1 MAHSKPSTS
10 KSTEAYRVFH
20 DEWENKY
27 CFIESKTRKP
37 TCLLCFTT
45 VAIAKKYNLERHY
58 KQNHNNFEKEYPV
71 GSAIRE
77 DFLKKK
83 KRELFNQQNIFVKR
97 HDELESMVKTS
108 YEISLLLAKKKKS
121 FSDGEI
127 VKEALTIFAQ
137 NCDDKHIKAKADSI
151 SLSRHTVT
159 RRVEQMAVD
168 INEQIQE
175 IIAKC
180 KYFSLALDETCD
192 LTSRSQLAIFVRC
205 VDENWNVLQDLL
217 EVCQLE
223 STTQGKDIFLKIKE
237 CIEKKSLSWDK
248 LISICT
254 DGAPAMIGKD
264 NGCVALLQNFL
275 GRNLFSYHCIIHQ
288 EALCAKDMELDD
300 IMDPVVRCINYIR
313 AKALNRRQFRLLF
326 EEEIREYGELQLYC
340 AVRWLSRGS
349 MLKHFFNL
357 REQVLQF
364 LEQKGALPLEIDLL
378 KNTSWLSDLA
388 FLVDVTNYLNILNLK
403 LQGKDCSLPTMF
415 NLISGFKAKLNLF
428 SINLATE
435 NIDLFPTLKHLKEE
449 LNIATVNYSKYQSK
463 IRCLSQSFERRFQDF
478 ESKKQNVQIFINP
491 FIISLAEIV
500 SYPANIQLELV
511 ELQNHDTLKNLFAN
525 KLSSKAQNSSEDF
538 ADFWKLVPK
547 AEFPAITDLA
557 VQFLS
562 SFGSTYV
569 CEKVFSDLNYV
580 KNKYRTSLTEQHICD
595 LLLLSTSDLSPNIS
609 KLVKDKQWQ
618 KSH

>member
-1 MAHSKPSTS
+1 LF
-10 KSTEAYRVFH
+10 YI
-20 DEWENKY
+20 ENKA
-27 CFIESKTRKP
+27 RKP

-71 GSAIRE
+71 GSAIKE
-77 DFLKKK
+77 DFFKKK
-83 KRELFNQQNIFVKR
+83 KRELFGQQNIFVKR

-127 VKEALTIFAQ
+127 VKGALRIFAQ
-137 NCDDKHIKAKADSI
+137 NCDDKHVKAKADSI
-151 SLSRHTVT
+151 SLSRYTVT
-159 RRVEQMAVD
+159 RRVKQMTVD

-175 IIAKC
+175 IVAKC
-180 KYFSLALDETCD
+180 KYFSLAIDKTCD

-237 CIEKKSLSWDK
+237 CIEKNSLSWDK

-288 EALCAKDMELDD
+288 EALYAKAMKLDD

-313 AKALNRRQFRLLF
+313 AKALNRRQFKLLF
-326 EEEIREYGELQLYC
+326 EEEIRDYGELQLYC
-340 AVRWLSRGS
+340 AERWLSRCS

-364 LEQKGALPLEIDLL
+364 LEQKGALPWEIDLL

-449 LNIATVNYSKYQSK
+449 LNIATVNYSKSNLKLDAYYS
-463 IRCLSQSFERRFQDF
+463 RLRGDF
-478 ESKKQNVQIFINP
+478 K
-491 FIISLAEIV
+491 
-500 SYPANIQLELV
+500 
-511 ELQNHDTLKNLFAN
+511 TLKA
-525 KLSSKAQNSSEDF
+525 
-538 ADFWKLVPK
+538 
-547 AEFPAITDLA
+547 
-557 VQFLS
+557 
-562 SFGSTYV
+562 
-569 CEKVFSDLNYV
+569 
-580 KNKYRTSLTEQHICD
+580 KNKMHKFLT
-595 LLLLSTSDLSPNIS
+595 NF
-609 KLVKDKQWQ
+609 
-618 KSH
+618 

>member
-10 KSTEAYRVFH
+10 KSTENYRVFH

-27 CFIESKTRKP
+27 CFTESKARKP
-37 TCLLCFTT
+37 TCLLCFAT

-58 KQNHNNFEKEYPV
+58 KQNHNNFEKDYPV
-71 GSAIRE
+71 GSAIRD

-137 NCDDKHIKAKADSI
+137 NCDDKHVKTKADSV

-159 RRVEQMAVD
+159 RRVEEMAVD
-168 INEQIQE
+168 INKQIQE
-175 IIAKC
+175 IVTKC

-217 EVCQLE
+217 EVCELE

-237 CIEKKSLSWDK
+237 CIEKKALSWDK

-254 DGAPAMIGKD
+254 DGAPAMIGKI

-288 EALCAKDMELDD
+288 EALCGKDMELDE
-300 IMDPVVRCINYIR
+300 IMNPVVRCINYIR

-364 LEQKGALPLEIDLL
+364 LEQKGALPFDVDLL

-403 LQGKDCSLPTMF
+403 LQSKDCSLPTMF

-435 NIDLFPTLKHLKEE
+435 NIDHFPTLKHLKEE
-449 LNIATVNYSKYQSK
+449 LNIDSVNYSKYQSK
-463 IRCLSQSFERRFQDF
+463 IQCLSQSFEKRFSDF
-478 ESKKQNVQIFINP
+478 ESKKQNIQIFINP
-491 FIISLAEIV
+491 FIISLADIV
-500 SYPANIQLELV
+500 GYPANIQLELV

-557 VQFLS
+557 LQFLS

-580 KNKYRTSLTEQHICD
+580 KNKYRTSLTEQHIYD

-609 KLVKDKQWQ
+609 KLLKDKQWQ